1 MYFKLICLFSYQCV
15 FLVGL
20 TCLLL
25 VDGFHFGVQPEEEE
39 NGALV
44 FVSLVLNLKA

>member
-1 MYFKLICLFSYQCV
+1 V

-20 TCLLL
+20 TCLLF

-44 FVSLVLNLKA
+44 FVLLVFKFKSLKI